1 MKATFAATLLAR
13 LARLTGKEHT
23 DLSRPIMKTNYSR
36 RDAITVGALALIGT
50 TLTGRTKAQAQTP
63 DGPKTPAADRK
74 SIKTRVASCNCGQ
87 LRVTCTGPDP
97 DRIVMCNCFLCQ
109 KQTGSPFSVQARF
122 PNEQVTIEGKSTAF
136 KFPIDGAKPTP
147 YRTCAGSDGIT
158 NSAADVVT
166 SHFCPVCGST
176 VYYYRKSDAARTGVK
191 VGAFADATFPPPMG
205 SGFEEYKHPWAMNV
219 AALPMPLGHHN

>member
-1 MKATFAATLLAR
+1 
-13 LARLTGKEHT
+13 
-23 DLSRPIMKTNYSR
+23 MKTTYSR
-36 RDAITVGALALIGT
+36 RDAIAVGALALIGT
-50 TLTGRTKAQAQTP
+50 ALPGSTKAQTP
-63 DGPKTPAADRK
+63 TQTPAAAPK
-74 SIKTRVASCNCGQ
+74 TEAGAIKTRVASCNCGQ
-87 LRVTCTGPDP
+87 LRVTCKGPDP
-97 DRIVMCNCFLCQ
+97 DRVVMCNCYLCQ

-122 PNEQVTIEGKSTAF
+122 PNEQVTSEGKSTAW
-136 KFPIDGAKPTP
+136 KFPVDGAKPTTF
-147 YRTCAGSDGIT
+147 RTCAGSDGIT

-191 VGAFADATFPPPMG
+191 VGAFADPTFPPPMG